1 MSFSNGIT
9 LFIRHIVTERGLSRS
24 TATSYR
30 SDLLTA
36 ADFFSGRGFSDWGE
50 LSRDDLLDYLEE
62 RRTEGMESSTV
73 ARNLVALKT
82 LFRYLADEE
91 LVRSDITAVMEGPK
105 LWRILPDF
113 LSEDEV
119 DRLLAAFASGGAAD
133 PLEIRNRTILELLYS
148 SGLRVSEAAALPL
161 TAVDFENEIIRVRGK
176 GSKERIVP
184 VGRPARK
191 LLKRYLESVRP
202 ELCAKVPRSPYVFV
216 SNHGRKLDRERIW
229 QVVKLA
235 AERAGI
241 AKNIH
246 PHSLRHSFASH
257 LLAHGADLRV
267 IQEML
272 GHANIATTEI
282 YTHVESDRLLAVHHK
297 FHPRG

>member
-62 RRTEGMESSTV
+62 RRTEGMESSTI

-91 LVRSDITAVMEGPK
+91 LVPSDITAVMEGPK

-119 DRLLAAFASGGAAD
+119 DRLLAAFSSSSAAD

-161 TAVDFENEIIRVRGK
+161 TAIDFENEIIRVRGK

-191 LLKRYLESVRP
+191 LLKRYLESARP